1 MPVKKGPQALGR
13 SRGGFSTKLHVAGDG
28 AGGLVAFA
36 RTAGQAG
43 DAPQAADLL
52 TPWLAPARQVLADT
66 AYDSDAI
73 RTQIAETGAVAVI
86 SPRPNRLMPPHLDP
100 LTYRDRNQVERLINR
115 RKQFRRIA
123 TRYDK
128 LADSY
133 AAFVQLRAIT
143 RWLN

>member
-1 MPVKKGPQALGR
+1 M
-13 SRGGFSTKLHVAGDG
+13 AGDG
-28 AGGLVAFA
+28 AGGLRAFA
-36 RTAGQAG
+36 LTAGQAG

-52 TPWLAPARQVLADT
+52 TPLLAPARQVLADT
-66 AYDSDAI
+66 AYDSDAL

-86 SPRPNRLMPPHLDP
+86 PPRPNRLQPPHLDP
-100 LTYRDRNQVERLINR
+100 LTYRDRNQVERRINR
-115 RKQFRRIA
+115 LNQFRPIA

-143 RWLN
+143 LYLI